1 MRAVNVYVV
10 VGTDGLFVVDSGWPI
25 PESKDLLS
33 TGLSELGADFTDVRR
48 FLVTHVHRDHYA
60 QAVHLRR
67 EFGIRVTLGEH
78 ERSSLE
84 AAVRPGHPDMRESVA
99 LLRELGAKD
108 LADQLARHEPK
119 IDPEDWE
126 LPDDWFGSDDVVDIG
141 NRVLDVVPTPGH
153 TQGHVVFHDLAGA
166 LLFAGDHVLPT
177 ITPSIGFEPARTAN
191 PLRAFLASLAVVR
204 ARPDAM
210 LLPAHGAVTAS
221 VHERIDELVD
231 HHRRRLDAMAAV
243 LGWGTDTAA
252 GVAAQVT
259 WTKRER
265 TFDELDMFNRF
276 MAVCETGA
284 HLELL
289 VSQGL
294 ASRRLEDGVRR
305 YKLVG

>member
-1 MRAVNVYVV
+1 LRAVNVYVV
-10 VGTDGLFVVDSGWPI
+10 VGSDGLVVVDSGWPI
-25 PESKDLLS
+25 PESKDLLRA
-33 TGLSELGADFTDVRR
+33 GLREIGADFTDLRR
-48 FLVTHVHRDHYA
+48 FLVTHVHRDHYS

-78 ERSSLE
+78 ERASLE
-84 AAVRPGHPDMRESVA
+84 AAVRPGHPDMRESVT
-99 LLRELGAKD
+99 LLRELGAND
-108 LADQLARHEPK
+108 LADLLARHEPK

-126 LPDDWFGSDDVVDIG
+126 LPDDWFGSNDVVDIG

-153 TQGHVVFHDLAGA
+153 TQGHVVFHDTAGE

-177 ITPSIGFEPARTAN
+177 ITPSIGFEPARTDN
-191 PLRAFLASLAVVR
+191 PLRAFLDSLAVVR

-221 VHERIDELVD
+221 VHDRVDELVD

-265 TFDELDMFNRF
+265 RFDELDMFNQF

-294 ASRRLEDGVRR
+294 ASRRLVDGIRR